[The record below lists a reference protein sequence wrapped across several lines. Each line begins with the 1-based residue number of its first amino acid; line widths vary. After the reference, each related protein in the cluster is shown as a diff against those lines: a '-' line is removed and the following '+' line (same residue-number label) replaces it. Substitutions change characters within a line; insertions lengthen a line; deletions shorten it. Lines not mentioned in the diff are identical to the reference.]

1 MRFVFLFKRKTHVR
15 FPHLKKLFLFIK
27 NMSQHTKLTVTSNVP
42 TLSLAQYAHDG
53 SSSGNDIGKIEY
65 TSADKMVLSAG
76 TITMGGGNVQIPSD
90 IGAPTAAGYI
100 LKASDTN
107 GNLEWGTVAAS
118 TIDITANNTTDETVY
133 LTFVDGATGD
143 QGLETDTGLSYNPS
157 TGLLTSTGFAG
168 ALTGNADTATTL
180 ETARTIAG
188 QSFDGSA
195 NITIGANDL
204 SDVTITTAASNQ
216 ILAYNGSA
224 WVNVSSFT
232 GDVTG
237 DLTGNA
243 DTATTLETA
252 RTIAGQSFDGSAN
265 ITIGANDLSDVT
277 ITTAASNQILAYNGS
292 AWVNVSSFT
301 GDVTG
306 DLTGNADTATTLETA
321 RTIAGQSFDGS
332 ANITIGAND
341 LSDVTITTAASN
353 QILAYNGTAWVN
365 VSSFTGNVTG
375 DLTGNADTATTLETT
390 RTIGGV
396 DFNGSADIDLPGVN
410 TTGNQNTTGSAATLT
425 TARTIGG
432 VEFDGSAN
440 INLPG
445 VNTAGNQNTSGNA
458 ATATKIASIENDNI
472 VQLTATQTLTNKTL
486 TSPSLTTPDLGTP
499 SAGVLTNCTGT
510 ASGLTTGKVTVT
522 DSNAATAFPIVFN
535 DESDALLDDTGTFT
549 YTPSTGTLAAS
560 VVNTTGDVTVG
571 GNLTVSGETVTMNVA
586 TVSVEDLN
594 ITLGNGVTTDAAA
607 NGGGITLKGAS
618 DKTITY
624 TNGTTS
630 WDFSEHV
637 NAASGKEFKIGGTSV
652 LSSTTLGT
660 GVVTSSLTTVG
671 ALDSGSITSGFG
683 DIDIGT
689 NTIDSGDIT
698 VNGTVQATNV
708 IAISDGNL
716 KQNIRPLE
724 NPLEKIQKLKGVS
737 YDWKDPNNDDHE
749 IGLIAQE
756 VEEVMPEVVR
766 NLHGTNLKG
775 VEYQKLTALLIE
787 AVKELS
793 TKLND
798 LNDRMEE

>member
-1 MRFVFLFKRKTHVR
+1 M
-15 FPHLKKLFLFIK
+15 
-27 NMSQHTKLTVTSNVP
+27 
-42 TLSLAQYAHDG
+42 
-53 SSSGNDIGKIEY
+53 
-65 TSADKMVLSAG
+65 
-76 TITMGGGNVQIPSD
+76 
-90 IGAPTAAGYI
+90 
-100 LKASDTN
+100 
-107 GNLEWGTVAAS
+107 
-118 TIDITANNTTDETVY
+118 
-133 LTFVDGATGD
+133 
-143 QGLETDTGLSYNPS
+143 
-157 TGLLTSTGFAG
+157 
-168 ALTGNADTATTL
+168 
-180 ETARTIAG
+180 
-188 QSFDGSA
+188 
-195 NITIGANDL
+195 
-204 SDVTITTAASNQ
+204 
-216 ILAYNGSA
+216 
-224 WVNVSSFT
+224 
-232 GDVTG
+232 
-237 DLTGNA
+237 
-243 DTATTLETA
+243 
-252 RTIAGQSFDGSAN
+252 
-265 ITIGANDLSDVT
+265 
-277 ITTAASNQILAYNGS
+277 
-292 AWVNVSSFT
+292 
-301 GDVTG
+301 
-306 DLTGNADTATTLETA
+306 
-321 RTIAGQSFDGS
+321 
-332 ANITIGAND
+332 GAND

-724 NPLEKIQKLKGVS
+724 NPLEK
-737 YDWKDPNNDDHE
+737 NF
-749 IGLIAQE
+749 
-756 VEEVMPEVVR
+756 
-766 NLHGTNLKG
+766 
-775 VEYQKLTALLIE
+775 
-787 AVKELS
+787 
-793 TKLND
+793 
-798 LNDRMEE
+798 